1 MTHSLRNLVV
11 AAGVALA
18 AAAGLP
24 AAATA
29 APAISG
35 TFDLPGSPNQ
45 LTLGPD
51 GNVWAT
57 LGGSAGDV
65 AKVEPNGTA
74 TAYNLDTDPGLGDN
88 ISGLEGITPA
98 PDGTL
103 WATTLA
109 GVVKFSPGN
118 PVGTAVQSTGGGL
131 ADITTANAITFAN
144 GFLFTVSGAKLIK
157 IPPAAPATATSIPI
171 PTTGARGVAVDAD
184 GLLWIA
190 DFNGAQV
197 VSVKT
202 DGTGAKPYPVG
213 GGAQEVV
220 AGPGTQIAYT
230 AQGPDVV
237 GRITPGVTTPLT
249 TSLPAT
255 VPVGI
260 AFARDGNYWA
270 AQYNVDAIVRV
281 TPAGVATPFP
291 IAGLP
296 IDYSPRYITNGA
308 GNTLWAGV
316 EKAGDANFGK
326 IVRISNV
333 DPPPGGGGGGG
344 GGGGKDVTKPVISR
358 PTVTPRSRRAGQARR
373 IRFTLSEAATV
384 TLRFQRARAGKRKGR
399 ACVKPT
405 RALRRA
411 KTCVRYRTVRTRRA
425 AGTAGAN
432 RIAFNAKFGTAKLPA
447 GRYRVTL
454 SAKDAA
460 GNVSALRWATFA
472 VLPPRTR

>member
-1 MTHSLRNLVV
+1 MTHSLRNFI
-11 AAGVALA
+11 
-18 AAAGLP
+18 AAAGAALVAAATLP
-24 AAATA
+24 AAASA

-35 TFDLPGSPNQ
+35 TFDLPGSPNR

-57 LGGSAGDV
+57 LGGGGDV
-65 AKVEPNGTA
+65 VKVEPDGTA
-74 TAYNLDTDPGLGDN
+74 TAYNLDTDPGPGDD

-118 PVGTAVQSTGGGL
+118 PVGTAKEYTGGGL
-131 ADITTANAITFAN
+131 ADIATANAITFAN

-171 PTTGARGVAVDAD
+171 PTTGARGIAVDA
-184 GLLWIA
+184 GGQLWIA
-190 DFNGAQV
+190 DFNGAQI

-213 GGAQEVV
+213 GDAQEVV
-220 AGPGTQIAYT
+220 TGPGTQIAYT

-237 GRITPGVTTPLT
+237 GRLTPGATTPQT

-260 AFARDGNYWA
+260 TFANDGNYWA
-270 AQYNVDAIVRV
+270 AQFNVNAVVRV
-281 TPAGVATPFP
+281 TPAGAATPFP

-296 IDYSPRYITNGA
+296 IDYHPRYITNGA
-308 GNTLWAGV
+308 GNTLWVGI

-344 GGGGKDVTKPVISR
+344 GGTDVTKPVISK
-358 PTVTPRSRRAGQARR
+358 PAVTPRSRRAGQARR

-432 RIAFNAKFGTAKLPA
+432 RLAFNAKFGKAKLPA

-460 GNVSALRWATFA
+460 GNVSALRSATFK
-472 VLPPRTR
+472 VLTSRAR